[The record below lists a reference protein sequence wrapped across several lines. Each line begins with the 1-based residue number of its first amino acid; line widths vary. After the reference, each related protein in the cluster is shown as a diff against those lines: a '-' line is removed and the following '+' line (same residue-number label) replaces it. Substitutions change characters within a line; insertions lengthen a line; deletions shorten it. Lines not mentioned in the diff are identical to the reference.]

1 MNYFLEKTVKIQK
14 HIDLDSHKSL
24 FKILQKSNPNTLP
37 NEPLSIIARNGVYIE
52 LDLVGMLI
60 IEMILK
66 RNKVEKISENLSL
79 LFEESKANIQKD
91 VIEFLEEL
99 KEKGYIIK
107 QCLS

>member
-1 MNYFLEKTVKIQK
+1 M
-14 HIDLDSHKSL
+14 
-24 FKILQKSNPNTLP
+24 
-37 NEPLSIIARNGVYIE
+37 
-52 LDLVGMLI
+52 
-60 IEMILK
+60 
-66 RNKVEKISENLSL
+66 SENLSL

>member
-37 NEPLSIIARNGVYIE
+37 NEPLSIIARNGV
-52 LDLVGMLI
+52 GTLI